1 MRIECGG
8 IKVQLTYSP
17 GDDGR
22 KQGRGSREGL
32 AGPAGELQRFSLL
45 QFYASNWV

>member
-8 IKVQLTYSP
+8 IKVQHTYSP

-22 KQGRGSREGL
+22 EWGILGVLKD
-32 AGPAGELQRFSLL
+32 FSLL
-45 QFYASNWV
+45 QFYAPI